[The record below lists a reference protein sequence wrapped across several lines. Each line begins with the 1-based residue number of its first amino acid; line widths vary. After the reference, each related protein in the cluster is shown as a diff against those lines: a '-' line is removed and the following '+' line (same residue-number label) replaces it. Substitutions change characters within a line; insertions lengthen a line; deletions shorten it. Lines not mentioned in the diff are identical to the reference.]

1 MKKAES
7 ASSEPK
13 IQSPAPRTQSSAPK
27 TVIRSVHKSLQLLKY
42 IASAEREVGIAE
54 LQRQFGFST
63 STIHHL
69 LQTLMMDGFV
79 SQNTATKKY
88 EIGPEFLYVTLEHK
102 RFEKF
107 FSRAL
112 PILGE
117 IREETGETTI
127 LFIQSGAEAVAIL
140 GQESTKTIR
149 ARLRIGRKIPLH
161 CTATGKAFLAYMPEE
176 KVRNILAV
184 TGLPKYEKYTIT
196 DEDELFAELQRT
208 RDRGF
213 AVESEEYEDMINALG
228 FPVFN
233 SEAKIF
239 AVVCVVGPS
248 ARFTRESM
256 EAVGPGLR
264 SKVDEISAV
273 LASPYY

>member
-1 MKKAES
+1 MIKNANDAAEG
-7 ASSEPK
+7 
-13 IQSPAPRTQSSAPK
+13 PR
-27 TVIRSVHKSLQLLKY
+27 TVIRSVQKSLQLLKY

-54 LQRQFGFST
+54 LQRKFGFSP

-69 LQTLMMDGFV
+69 LQTLMIEGFV

-140 GQESTKTIR
+140 GQETTKTIR
-149 ARLRIGRKIPLH
+149 ARLRVGRKIPLH
-161 CTATGKAFLAYMPEE
+161 CTATGKAFLAHMPEE
-176 KVRNILAV
+176 AVKNILAV
-184 TGLPKYEKYTIT
+184 TGLARYEKNTIT
-196 DEDELFAELQRT
+196 DEEELFAELERT
-208 RDRGF
+208 RNRGF
-213 AVESEEYEDMINALG
+213 ALEFEEYEDMINALG

-233 SEAKIF
+233 SEGKIF
-239 AVVCVVGPS
+239 AAVCMVGPS
-248 ARFTRESM
+248 GRFTREIM
-256 EAVGPGLR
+256 EDVGPGIR
-264 SKVDEISAV
+264 AKVDGISAV